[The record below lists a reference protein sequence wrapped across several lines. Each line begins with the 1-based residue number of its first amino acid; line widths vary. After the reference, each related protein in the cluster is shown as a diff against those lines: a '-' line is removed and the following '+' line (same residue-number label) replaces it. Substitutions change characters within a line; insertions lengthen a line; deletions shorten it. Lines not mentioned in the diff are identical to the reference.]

1 MIHSRLVNVV
11 IFTIYNKIQILT
23 ASILFLVTS
32 SVVREDRGAMSD
44 WDVKFYPGRSTLHR
58 KPLGEANYSPSKRQP
73 THHNPNN
80 MTHHKTNS
88 QRNINFNN
96 ATQSFNL
103 YGTQV

>member
-1 MIHSRLVNVV
+1 
-11 IFTIYNKIQILT
+11 
-23 ASILFLVTS
+23 
-32 SVVREDRGAMSD
+32 MSD

-58 KPLGEANYSPSKRQP
+58 KPLGEANYSPSKPTPRQPP
-73 THHNPNN
+73 THHNPN
-80 MTHHKTNS
+80 THHHKTNS